1 MTVPSLVL
9 ILSSLGFILWR
20 GRRIP
25 LSGWR
30 RRLAV
35 GCRLAAIGA
44 LGAALLGGARHR
56 QTDVP
61 RYLLYLVDGSAS
73 IDARQREWL
82 ARRIASVD
90 ALRPAGM
97 ERAVAAFGADAR
109 LVVPFGRER
118 LDDPHAIRR
127 ALEGAGVNPAHTNV
141 EAALL
146 SVPAWLPPRHLSA
159 QPGGTPERRGSVVLL
174 SDGRETTGSA
184 AGITAAV
191 RRLGLS
197 VFPVP
202 PPLFGEATTAWE
214 ELAVPPVVQQGSP
227 VPLQLV
233 VANGSPRPK
242 RAEVAVALHG
252 VVIKRQRMVVRPGW
266 QVLSLDI
273 PAIGRGTMALD
284 VDLAIPE
291 ERLAE
296 RRRAYT
302 EVEGPPRIA
311 LVTDRTASLS
321 PFASA
326 LKRREMELSVL
337 SPSELPGQPTGATPL
352 LDYDALVLFNLPK
365 SSLADGQVE
374 AIRAYVERFGGGLV
388 MVGLGGEL
396 AHEIQTPS
404 PLDALLPVQF
414 EPKGLREAKRRVCMI
429 LLIDRSASMLGP
441 RIAAT
446 KRAAVALVNQLAP
459 EDLVGILAFDT
470 QPYVVAEVQQAGQVG
485 PRLVE
490 KLVKLRSSGGTDVY
504 PALTASASRL
514 ELTGATLQHI
524 ILLSDGNTPFNRAA
538 YTALAESFRRG
549 GITVSTIGIGAA
561 FINEDYLTWLAE
573 ATGGTFYQMRSLE
586 ELPQL
591 IARDTQRELG
601 RLPFA
606 EGLFRPSKTPT
617 AEWFAD
623 TDDWPMLR
631 GYVTATAKPGSRVE
645 LTVDGGE
652 GEEPLLVRW
661 TVGQGRVAS
670 FTSDAD
676 VRWSPDW
683 IRWPGFEGTWGQVVR
698 WAMRPRMTEELFVW
712 VDESR
717 AVAQLVVE
725 GALQDP
731 RGTLIAGEEGASF
744 PLSLV
749 QTGAW
754 RWQAS
759 LEQVPSGWYQVALES
774 TPPDPDHG
782 PLFARR
788 WVQLGTPPAAQELPG
803 QPPREPLL
811 RQLARATSG
820 AYDAPDRALLPPT
833 TTAAVAEPLFVW
845 WLPVVIIAL
854 LLDIAARGSSML

>member
-1 MTVPSLVL
+1 MNLTGWLL

-20 GRRIP
+20 SRRIP

-35 GCRLAAIGA
+35 GCRLAAVGA
-44 LGAALLGGARHR
+44 LLMALAGGARHR
-56 QTDVP
+56 RTEAP
-61 RYLLYLVDGSAS
+61 RYLLYLVDGSSS

-90 ALRPAGM
+90 ALRPQAM
-97 ERAVAAFGADAR
+97 ERAVVSFGADAR

-118 LDDPHAIRR
+118 LDDPALIRR
-127 ALEGAGVNPAHTNV
+127 ALEGAGADPARTNV

-146 SVPAWLPPRHLSA
+146 SVPAWLPPRHLSV
-159 QPGGTPERRGSVVLL
+159 QPSGAAEPRGSVVLL
-174 SDGRETTGSA
+174 SDGRETDGSA
-184 AGITAAV
+184 AGIAAAV
-191 RRLGLS
+191 RRLGLA

-202 PPLFGEATTAWE
+202 PPLFGEARTVWE

-252 VVIKRQRMVVRPGW
+252 VVIKRQRMTVRPGW
-266 QVLSLDI
+266 QVLTLDI

-284 VDLAIPE
+284 VSLAIPD

-302 EVEGPPRIA
+302 EVEGPPRVA
-311 LVTDRTASLS
+311 LVTDRAAALS

-326 LKRREMELSVL
+326 LKRREIELAVL
-337 SPSELPGQPTGATPL
+337 RPADLADGAL

-374 AIRAYVERFGGGLV
+374 AIRTYVERFGGGLV
-388 MVGLGGEL
+388 MVGLGGDL
-396 AHEIQTPS
+396 AKEIQTPS

-446 KRAAVALVNQLAP
+446 KRAAVALVKQLSP

-470 QPYVVAEVQQAGQVG
+470 QPYVVAEVQQAEQVG

-490 KLVKLRSSGGTDVY
+490 KLVKLRSSGGTDVF
-504 PALTASASRL
+504 PALTASADRL
-514 ELTGATLQHI
+514 ELTGATLKHI

-538 YTALAESFRRG
+538 YTALVESFRHSG
-549 GITVSTIGIGAA
+549 VTVSTIGIGAA
-561 FINEDYLTWLAE
+561 FINEDYLRWLAE
-573 ATGGTFYQMRSLE
+573 STGGTFYQMRSLE

-591 IARDTQRELG
+591 IARDTQEELG

-617 AEWFAD
+617 AEWFEG
-623 TDDWPMLR
+623 TDEWPRLR

-661 TVGQGRVAS
+661 TVGQGRVVS

-676 VRWSPDW
+676 TRWSPEW
-683 IRWPGFEGTWGQVVR
+683 IRWPGFEGAWGQVVR

-717 AVAQLVVE
+717 AVPQLVVE
-725 GALQDP
+725 GALQTP
-731 RGTLIAGEEGASF
+731 RGTLAAGEGGSSL

-759 LEQVPSGWYQVALES
+759 LDQVPSGWYEVMLES
-774 TPPDPDHG
+774 SPADADHG
-782 PLFARR
+782 PLLAKR
-788 WVQLGTPPAAQELPG
+788 WVQVGTPPAAQELPG
-803 QPPREPLL
+803 QPPRESLL
-811 RQLARATSG
+811 RQLARATGG
-820 AYDAPDRALLPPT
+820 AFDAPDRALLPPT
-833 TTAAVAEPLFVW
+833 ATATVAEPLLSW
-845 WLPVVIIAL
+845 WLPVVIVAL